1 MSVFMNLLYLNG
13 RLGGKRLFAVTL
25 AVCGFVALPA
35 LVNAQPDLDAFRS
48 DKKAAAMPSLERPAL
63 HQEIVDPT
71 FGAKVTR
78 VSDISQVE
86 GVERLRHYYAKRN
99 PFNADESRAVLI
111 SSDGYNWVYDTQSW
125 EPIGYLP
132 LQSSDAEVH
141 WHPEDKD
148 KIFLV
153 DFGSNYNISR
163 MFWLNAASGKKTLL
177 LDLEKEGFV
186 AASGMMEGNPDRAMS
201 VYAVAGKT
209 QNDGKKMAMALVDIN
224 AGRVIA
230 KKEVNPRWVNDWISV
245 SPSGKYVVAM
255 GKEHTRIMDR
265 QLNVLHTLPEGSY
278 GHGDLCLT
286 PSGREAL
293 VFDGAD
299 LQLNGDRNINIAWL
313 DSGKLEIGTRI
324 GWSSTPHVS
333 CRNFDFPGWAL
344 ISTQGSDSW
353 RNDYP
358 NVDFEVFWLKLDGS
372 GEIRRLAHHHSSRE
386 DGGYFAEQHA
396 VTNRDGTKIL
406 FASNWD
412 GDEVDQYLI
421 QLPKK

>member
-1 MSVFMNLLYLNG
+1 MNLLCINV
-13 RLGGKRLFAVTL
+13 RLSSMCRPAARLAAGGLVLFCAV
-25 AVCGFVALPA
+25 AYS
-35 LVNAQPDLDAFRS
+35 QPDLDVFRA
-48 DKKAAAMPSLERPAL
+48 DKKVVAASKVKRPPL
-63 HQEIVDPT
+63 HKEIVDPN
-71 FGAKVTR
+71 FGARITR

-163 MFWLNAASGKKTLL
+163 MFWLNAATGKKTLL
-177 LDLEKEGFV
+177 LDLEKEGFIT
-186 AASGMMEGNPDRAMS
+186 ASGMMEGNPDKAMS

-209 QNDGKKMAMALVDIN
+209 REDSNKMAVALVDIN
-224 AGRVIA
+224 AGKVIA
-230 KKEVNPRWVNDWISV
+230 KKEVNPRWVSDWISV

-255 GKEHTRIMDR
+255 GKERTRIFDR
-265 QLNVLHTLPEGSY
+265 QLNVLRTLPEGSY

-299 LQLNGDRNINIAWL
+299 LQLNADRNINIAWL
-313 DSGKLEIGTRI
+313 DSGEIEIGARI
-324 GWSSTPHVS
+324 GWSATPHVS
-333 CRNFDFPGWAL
+333 CRNLDFPGWAL
-344 ISTQGSDSW
+344 ISTQGRDSW

-358 NVDFEVFWLKLDGS
+358 NLDFEVFWLKLDGS

-386 DGGYFAEQHA
+386 SGGYFAEQHA
-396 VTNRDGTKIL
+396 VTNKDGTKIL

-412 GDEVDQYLI
+412 GDEVGEYLI
-421 QLPKK
+421 QLPQK

>member
-1 MSVFMNLLYLNG
+1 MKLHFFNIRSSMCRRGRALAASGLVLLCAAAYS
-13 RLGGKRLFAVTL
+13 
-25 AVCGFVALPA
+25 
-35 LVNAQPDLDAFRS
+35 QPDLVAFRT
-48 DKKAAAMPSLERPAL
+48 DKKVVPVSDEKRPPL
-63 HQEIVDPT
+63 HKEIVDPS
-71 FGAKVTR
+71 FGARITR
-78 VSDISQVE
+78 VSDSNQVK

-111 SSDGYNWVYDTQSW
+111 SSDGYNWVYDTKTW

-141 WHPEDKD
+141 WHPVDKD
-148 KIFLV
+148 KIFLM

-163 MFWLNAASGKKTLL
+163 MFWLNAATGKKTLL
-177 LDLEKEGFV
+177 LDLEKEGFIS
-186 AASGMMEGNPDRAMS
+186 ANGMMEGNPDRAMS

-209 QNDGKKMAMALVDIN
+209 QEDGKKMAMALVDIN
-224 AGRVIA
+224 AGKIIA
-230 KKEVNPRWVNDWISV
+230 KKNVNPRWVNDWISV

-255 GKEHTRIMDR
+255 GKEHTRILDR
-265 QLNVLHTLPEGSY
+265 QLKVIHTLPEGSY

-313 DSGKLEIGTRI
+313 DSGELEIGTRI
-324 GWSSTPHVS
+324 GWGATPHVS
-333 CRNFDFPGWAL
+333 CRNFEFPGWAL
-344 ISTQGSDSW
+344 ISTQGSDRGRS
-353 RNDYP
+353 DYP

-372 GEIRRLAHHHSSRE
+372 GEVRRLAHHHSSRE
-386 DGGYFAEQHA
+386 EGGYFAEQHA

-406 FASNWD
+406 FASNWG
-412 GDEVDQYLI
+412 GDEVNEYLI